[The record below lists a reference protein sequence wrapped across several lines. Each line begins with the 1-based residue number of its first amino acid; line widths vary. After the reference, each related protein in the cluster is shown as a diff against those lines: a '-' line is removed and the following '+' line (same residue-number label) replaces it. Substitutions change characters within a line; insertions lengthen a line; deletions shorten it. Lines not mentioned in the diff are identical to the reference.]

1 MNKIATWLSILSL
14 VLVGLLYYFH
24 FTHVDFSK
32 LKFNSK
38 RVDTSAATKAQFKL
52 AYFEMDSVDNNYEY
66 VKFIR
71 EALRKK
77 EADLNL
83 QLNRLKSGYQKK
95 ISEWQKKGSNISQ
108 AESEAMNREYQQM
121 QVNFESRQKQL
132 NDEYESEKYKMYVD
146 ANKRIADFLKEFN
159 KDKGFT
165 YIIADQPN
173 LIYYKDTV
181 YNITQ
186 ELIEGLNNL
195 YKQDKRKN

>member
-24 FTHVDFSK
+24 FTHVDLSK
-32 LKFNSK
+32 FKFTSK
-38 RVDTSAATKAQFKL
+38 PADTTSTHIGQFKM

-71 EALRKK
+71 EALRRK
-77 EADLNL
+77 EADLNM
-83 QLNRLKSGYQKK
+83 QLNNLKGGYQKK
-95 ISEWQKKGSNISQ
+95 IAEWQKKGANISQ

-121 QVNFESRQKQL
+121 QVSFESRQKQL
-132 NDEYESEKYKMYVD
+132 NDEYEQEKYKMYVD
-146 ANKRIADFLKEFN
+146 ANKRISEYLKEYN

-173 LIYYKDTV
+173 LIYYRDTV
-181 YNITQ
+181 YNITR
-186 ELIEGLNNL
+186 ELIDGLNNL
-195 YKQDKRKN
+195 YKQDKKK

>member
-32 LKFNSK
+32 FKFTSK
-38 RVDTSAATKAQFKL
+38 PADTTSTHKGQFKM

-71 EALRKK
+71 EALRRK
-77 EADLNL
+77 EADLNM
-83 QLNRLKSGYQKK
+83 QLNNLKSGYQRK
-95 ISEWQKKGSNISQ
+95 IAEWQKKGANISQ

-132 NDEYESEKYKMYVD
+132 NDEYEQEKYKMYVD
-146 ANKRIADFLKEFN
+146 ANKRISEYLKEYN

-173 LIYYKDTV
+173 LIYYRDTV
-181 YNITQ
+181 YNITN
-186 ELIEGLNNL
+186 ELIDGLNNL
-195 YKQDKRKN
+195 YKQDKKKN

>member
-1 MNKIATWLSILSL
+1 MNRIATWLSILSL

-24 FTHVDFSK
+24 FSHVDISK
-32 LKFNSK
+32 FKFTS
-38 RVDTSAATKAQFKL
+38 RTVDTSNAKSGNFKM

-83 QLNRLKSGYQKK
+83 QLNSLKSSYQKK
-95 ISEWQKKGSNISQ
+95 IAEWQKKGSNISQ
-108 AESEAMNREYQQM
+108 AESDQMNKDYQQM
-121 QVNFESRQKQL
+121 QMNFESRQKQL

-146 ANKRIADFLKEFN
+146 ANKRIAEYLKEYN
-159 KDKGFT
+159 KDKRFN

-173 LIYYKDTV
+173 LIYYKDSV
-181 YNITQ
+181 YNITD
-186 ELIEGLNNL
+186 ELIEGLNAL
-195 YKQDKRKN
+195 YKQDKKK